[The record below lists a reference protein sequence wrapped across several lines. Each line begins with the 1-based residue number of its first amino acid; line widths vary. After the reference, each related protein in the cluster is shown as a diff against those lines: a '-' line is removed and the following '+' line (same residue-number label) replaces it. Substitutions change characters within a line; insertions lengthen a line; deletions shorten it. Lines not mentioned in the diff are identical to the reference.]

1 MQQVDLRRL
10 LPAICTALIL
20 AGCGGG
26 GGSAGSSGSASTA
39 GTSSVTANGITL
51 QATVPPTAPAGQSY
65 SAQASAST
73 SSGGSVGF
81 SIQNKPYWATFNTA
95 TGALQGTPTGSD
107 IGQYGN
113 VVISASDSAGTA
125 SLPPFSIT
133 VTQNGTATTGAVA
146 RPSYN
151 TGNGFF
157 VLNGKLYDPNGNPF
171 RIRGV
176 NRVHWDSDSSAGIAK
191 SGANTVRW
199 NMDFTRDASA
209 NVNELQTQGIQ
220 NGNVPIVGNWSA
232 TCAQDTASFNAI
244 VSTWVAQAPQW
255 TTIDRYL
262 IVNIANEWGPNN
274 STVWRDSYISAI
286 AQLRQAGYLGPILVD
301 AGNCG
306 QDVLDL
312 LNYSTAVFNS
322 DPQKNVMF
330 ALHLYGN
337 AQLALSNNWLPQ
349 LAQLSA
355 TAGMVFIIGEFGPGR
370 NIGPSPTSVTPGQI
384 ISAAESAGLGWLAW
398 AWDDNDLAGGAS
410 DDNWFS
416 MTYQGPGTYN
426 QPSDLTQ
433 YGQDVVLNATYG
445 ISALAKPASVCAN

>member
-1 MQQVDLRRL
+1 MQTMGVRRWV
-10 LPAICTALIL
+10 PAICALVVL

-26 GGSAGSSGSASTA
+26 GSQTSSSTTSSD
-39 GTSSVTANGITL
+39 TSSVTADGITL
-51 QATVPPTAPAGQSY
+51 KAAVPPTATAGVSY
-65 SAQASAST
+65 SAQVSAST
-73 SSGGSVGF
+73 PGGASVGF
-81 SIQNKPYWATFNTA
+81 SIQNKPTWAVFNTA
-95 TGALQGTPTGSD
+95 TGSLTGMPTASD
-107 IGQYGN
+107 VGQYAN
-113 VVISASDSAGTA
+113 IVISASDGSGTA

-133 VTQNGTATTGAVA
+133 VRQTSSASAGTVA
-146 RPSYN
+146 RPAYN

-157 VLNGKLYDPNGNPF
+157 VYQGTLYDPNGNPL

-176 NRVHWDSDSSAGIAK
+176 NRLHWDSSSAAGIAR

-199 NMDFTRDASA
+199 DIDFTRDASA
-209 NVNELQTQGIQ
+209 NVNEIQTQGIQ
-220 NGNVPIVGNWSA
+220 NSNVPIVGNWTA
-232 TCAQDTASFNAI
+232 TCKQDTNSLNSA
-244 VSTWVAQAPQW
+244 VSTWVSQASQW
-255 TTIDRYL
+255 TTLDRYL
-262 IVNIANEWGPNN
+262 IVNVANEWGPND

-337 AQLALSNNWLPQ
+337 AQVALSNNWLPQ

-355 TAGMVFIIGEFGPGR
+355 QAGMVFIVGEFGPGR

-384 ISAAESAGLGWLAW
+384 ITAAESAGLGWLAW
-398 AWDDNDLAGGAS
+398 AWDDNDLANGAS
-410 DDNWFS
+410 DNNWFS
-416 MTYQGPGTYN
+416 MTYQGPGIYT
-426 QPSDLTQ
+426 QPSDLTD
-433 YGQDVVLNATYG
+433 YGQDVVLNPTYG
-445 ISALAKPASVCAN
+445 ITALAKPASIFTD